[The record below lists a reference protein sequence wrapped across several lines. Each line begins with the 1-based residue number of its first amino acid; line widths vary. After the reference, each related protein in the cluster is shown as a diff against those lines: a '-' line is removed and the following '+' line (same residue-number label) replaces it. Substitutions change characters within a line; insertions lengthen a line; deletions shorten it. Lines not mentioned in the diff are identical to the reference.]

1 MRRQWRF
8 KAAIWR
14 IPMPPAQ
21 TTNKKSPP
29 NDPYEPAG
37 FAARHGIGIEDAR
50 RILTL
55 HKGDRD
61 SSNRAAHKI
70 KGLN

>member
-1 MRRQWRF
+1 
-8 KAAIWR
+8 
-14 IPMPPAQ
+14 MPP
-21 TTNKKSPP
+21 TDHISG
-29 NDPYEPAG
+29 G
-37 FAARHGIGIEDAR
+37 FAARHGIGIEDAK
-50 RILTL
+50 RILAL

>member
-1 MRRQWRF
+1 MKQ
-8 KAAIWR
+8 KK
-14 IPMPPAQ
+14 MPP
-21 TTNKKSPP
+21 T
-29 NDPYEPAG
+29 DPYQPAG
-37 FAARHGIGIEDAR
+37 FAARHGIGIEDAK
-50 RILTL
+50 RILAL

>member
-1 MRRQWRF
+1 
-8 KAAIWR
+8 
-14 IPMPPAQ
+14 MPPAQ
-21 TTNKKSPP
+21 MKQKKMPP
-29 NDPYEPAG
+29 TDPYQPAG
-37 FAARHGIGIEDAR
+37 FAARHGIGIEDAK
-50 RILTL
+50 RILAL